1 MGLGMGFGGQG
12 FLTLG
17 PLPQKQIYQHLISLF
32 SDPSNNRKLKT
43 ENAPMHISGFHI
55 DGFGI
60 YRDQGVKDLPP
71 GLVLFVGDNES
82 GKTTLMEFVRTL
94 LFGFKRGQNDY
105 QPVHGGGHGGRLV
118 LLMQDGHRV
127 TVERRGRQVT
137 IAQDG
142 AAPQRGEPGEQLL
155 GGIDRPTFEH
165 IFAIGLKELQGLGV
179 LSREGV
185 RGRLFAASAG
195 LGAASVPAALK
206 SLDDEL
212 GRLYAPRSKKLLAQ
226 LLDRLRENAKALKL
240 LQGQAAAYAACRR
253 QKEELEA
260 RVHIERA
267 ELEELRRRRHRLQQL
282 EQARQPWAVRL
293 AARQRAAE
301 LKAVKD
307 FPPFGLEQL
316 EHLQGDVEKIRLSLT
331 ERQGEAAR
339 LQERLA
345 ETSPDEALLAQREDI
360 EALFGEREKIAT
372 LLAELP
378 ALRHSL
384 NRAEEAFQGR
394 LRDLGPDWD
403 AARLHQVDTSVAVRQ
418 QVQDFRRQF
427 DLLERR
433 HEQLKVQAAFLEGEA
448 EEARRRLE
456 EARRN
461 LVHLATPPLSDVGE
475 LREKQ
480 EALNRLRTLWHRR
493 EVWETRLEDRR
504 LRRAEADARL
514 AVLRERLEIAYD
526 PLPWWGVPPVA
537 FTGFIV
543 AVLLSLHVNHLAGNL
558 SLLAGLGAAGLLYL
572 WRRRLLR
579 HEGERRAGLEAEAA
593 SAADQTQTLGADIA
607 ALASQTASL
616 QDEMLRASLEVAD
629 GVLPD
634 LADLERLAADLDKVA
649 QHLKNWQV
657 LEHEQTKTAERL
669 AESLTRL
676 DKARQKTEET
686 AQELAGVKTEWRA
699 WLAAH
704 GFPEALSPAAF
715 ETVLQAVERAREAGG
730 AVDDSR
736 LRLQEAV
743 SYLKEASRRIHALL
757 AACGRSPGGTEAGL
771 ADLDAL
777 RRALSE
783 ALETERAKGELENRL
798 AASQEQTAQL
808 NGLLQDKGGEF
819 QRLLAQAGAADE
831 DEFRRSAA
839 LHQEYR
845 DCLKRLEQSGIAL
858 LNIAGNPEAQRDL
871 EGELERSDA
880 LTTAGEKDDLEARV
894 LVLTESLPQTDQEMG
909 RLKLQLDQMAQDEK
923 LGDLLQEQSILEE
936 QLEEAMRRW
945 AVLAISRRLV
955 ETAREVYERERQPQ
969 VLQEAGRFLEI
980 MAGGRYR
987 LVSPPGE
994 LSLQL
999 EDAARQRK
1007 AEIHWS
1013 HGLADQV
1020 YLAVRLGLA
1029 REFSRQALPLP
1040 VILDDVLVKFDPRR
1054 RRGAARVILE
1064 VAREQQVFL
1073 FTCHPEFQNMIAS
1086 LHREDY
1092 LQETL
1097 VSYFHIADGLIHPDG
1112 PG

>member
-1 MGLGMGFGGQG
+1 
-12 FLTLG
+12 
-17 PLPQKQIYQHLISLF
+17 
-32 SDPSNNRKLKT
+32 
-43 ENAPMHISGFHI
+43 MHISAFHI
-55 DGFGI
+55 DGFGV
-60 YRDQGVKDLPP
+60 YRDQGVRDLPP

-82 GKTTLMEFVRTL
+82 GKTTLMEFVRTV

-105 QPVHGGGHGGRLV
+105 QPVHGGVHGGRLV
-118 LLMQDGHRV
+118 LLMQDGRRV
-127 TVERRGRQVT
+127 TVERRGRRAT
-137 IAQDG
+137 IARDG

-155 GGIDRPTFEH
+155 GGLDRTTFEH
-165 IFAIGLKELQGLGV
+165 IFAVGLKELQGLDI

-185 RGRLFAASAG
+185 QGRLFAASAG
-195 LGAASVPAALK
+195 LGAASVPGALK

-253 QKEELEA
+253 QKEALES
-260 RVHIERA
+260 RVQAERA
-267 ELEELRRRRHRLQQL
+267 ELEELRRRLHRLQQL
-282 EQARQPWAVRL
+282 GQARQPWAVKR
-293 AARQRAAE
+293 AARRRAGE
-301 LKAVKD
+301 LEAVQD

-316 EHLQGDVEKIRLSLT
+316 EHLQGDAEKIRLSLT

-339 LQERLA
+339 LQARLA
-345 ETSPDEALLAQREDI
+345 ETSLAEALLAQRQGI

-384 NRAEEAFQGR
+384 NRAEEAWQGR
-394 LRDLGPDWD
+394 LRNLGPDWE

-418 QVQDFRRQF
+418 QVQEVRRQL
-427 DLLERR
+427 DLMERR
-433 HEQLKVQAAFLEGEA
+433 LEQLKMQAAFLEGEA

-461 LVHLATPPLSDVGE
+461 LAHLTPPPLSNADE
-475 LREKQ
+475 LQQKQ
-480 EALNRLRTLWHRR
+480 AALNRLRHLWHRR

-504 LRRAEADARL
+504 LRRAEAEARL
-514 AVLRERLEIAYD
+514 AILRERLGIAYD
-526 PLPWWGVPPVA
+526 PLPWWWTLAVA
-537 FTGFIV
+537 FAGFI
-543 AVLLSLHVNHLAGNL
+543 AAAALSLHVNHLAGNF
-558 SLLAGLGAAGLLYL
+558 SLLTGLGAAGLLYL

-579 HEGERRAGLEAEAA
+579 HEGERRAGLEAEAVA
-593 SAADQTQTLGADIA
+593 VQSQFQDLDADIA
-607 ALASQTASL
+607 ALASQTVGL
-616 QDEMLRASLEVAD
+616 LEEMQRVSSGLAD
-629 GVLPD
+629 GDLPD
-634 LADLERLAADLDKVA
+634 LAGLERLAADLDKAA
-649 QHLKNWQV
+649 QQLQTRQA
-657 LEHEQTKTAERL
+657 LEDEQTKAAERL
-669 AESLTRL
+669 EESLARL
-676 DKARQKTEET
+676 DKAWLAAEKT
-686 AQELAGVKTEWRA
+686 AQELAGRQKDWQA

-715 ETVLQAVERAREAGG
+715 EAVLQAVERAREAGS
-730 AVDDSR
+730 AAEDNR
-736 LRLQEAV
+736 LRLREAE
-743 SYLKEASRRIHALL
+743 SYLKEARRRIHALL
-757 AACGRSPGGTEAGL
+757 AACGRSPGGAEAGL
-771 ADLDAL
+771 EDLDAL
-777 RRALSE
+777 RRTLSE
-783 ALETERAKGELENRL
+783 ALEMQRAQEELANRL
-798 AASQEQTAQL
+798 AACREQAAHL
-808 NGLLQDKGGEF
+808 EGLLQDKSRAF
-819 QRLLAQAGAADE
+819 QHLLAQAGVADE

-845 DCLKRLEQSGIAL
+845 DCLKRLEQSEIAL
-858 LNIAGNPEAQRDL
+858 LNIAGNPEAQQDL
-871 EGELERSDA
+871 EAGLERADV
-880 LTTAGEKDDLEARV
+880 LTMAGEKEDLEARV
-894 LVLTESLPQTDQEMG
+894 LTLTESLPQTDQEVG

-936 QLEEAMRRW
+936 QLEAAMRRW
-945 AVLAISRRLV
+945 AVLALSRRLV

-969 VLQEAGRFLEI
+969 VLREAGRFLEI

-1007 AEIHWS
+1007 AEMHWS

-1029 REFSRQALPLP
+1029 REFGRQALPLP
-1040 VILDDVLVKFDPRR
+1040 VILDDVLVKFDPSR

-1073 FTCHPEFQNMIAS
+1073 FTCHPEFQKMIAC

-1097 VSYFHIADGLIHPDG
+1097 VSYFHIAAGLIRPNG
-1112 PG
+1112 PA